1 MLSCPALKSAQWS
14 GKNSAPVCQGLLPVE
29 LSASHNRISSPIV
42 LGFKRNM
49 AFPKIRC
56 VDGSGALKSIGESD
70 DSNLQIGSL
79 VMPNGARV
87 IGLGK
92 NSVTPTEL
100 ETDSIAFGT
109 VAVEITP
116 ETDNQVFISEDDAD
130 LDCPSKGFCSIPDA
144 IEAIRQ
150 GKFVIAVDD
159 EDRENEGDLI
169 MAASSVTPEA
179 MAFIVRHGTGIV
191 CVAMKE
197 EDLRRLELPLMV
209 PDKENEEKLL
219 TAFTISVDAKEGTT
233 TGVSATD
240 RANTILALASPN
252 SKPGDFRRP
261 GHIFP
266 LKYREGGVLKRA
278 GHTEASADLAT
289 LAGLNPA
296 AVLCEIVDND
306 GSMARLPRLREF
318 AKEHNLPLI
327 SIADLVR
334 YRRKREKLVERSA
347 IARLPTMWGPFQAYC
362 YRSKLD
368 GIEHVAMV
376 KGNIGDGLDVLVRV
390 HSECLTGDIFGS
402 ARCDCGNQLALAMQQ
417 IELAGRGVLVY
428 LRGHEGRGI
437 GLGHKLRAYNLQDEG
452 RDTVEANVE
461 LGLPVDSR
469 EYGIGAQILRDVGVR
484 TMRLMTNNPA
494 KYVGLR
500 GYGLKV
506 VGRVPVLSPIT
517 QENKRYLETKRSK
530 MGHIYG
536 ADLSGPFSAILHSNI
551 ADINSSKSLS

>member
-1 MLSCPALKSAQWS
+1 M
-14 GKNSAPVCQGLLPVE
+14 G
-29 LSASHNRISSPIV
+29 
-42 LGFKRNM
+42 
-49 AFPKIRC
+49 RC

-70 DSNLQIGSL
+70 DSNLQVGSL

-87 IGLGK
+87 VGLGK

-109 VAVEITP
+109 VVAEITP
-116 ETDNQVFISEDDAD
+116 ETDNQVFISEDDVD

-169 MAASSVTPEA
+169 MAASAATPEA
-179 MAFIVRHGTGIV
+179 LAFIVRHGTGIV

-240 RANTILALASPN
+240 RANTILALASPD

-289 LAGLNPA
+289 LAGLHPA

-306 GSMARLPRLREF
+306 G
-318 AKEHNLPLI
+318 
-327 SIADLVR
+327 
-334 YRRKREKLVERSA
+334 
-347 IARLPTMWGPFQAYC
+347 
-362 YRSKLD
+362 
-368 GIEHVAMV
+368 
-376 KGNIGDGLDVLVRV
+376 
-390 HSECLTGDIFGS
+390 
-402 ARCDCGNQLALAMQQ
+402 
-417 IELAGRGVLVY
+417 
-428 LRGHEGRGI
+428 
-437 GLGHKLRAYNLQDEG
+437 
-452 RDTVEANVE
+452 
-461 LGLPVDSR
+461 
-469 EYGIGAQILRDVGVR
+469 
-484 TMRLMTNNPA
+484 
-494 KYVGLR
+494 
-500 GYGLKV
+500 
-506 VGRVPVLSPIT
+506 
-517 QENKRYLETKRSK
+517 
-530 MGHIYG
+530 
-536 ADLSGPFSAILHSNI
+536 
-551 ADINSSKSLS
+551 